1 VWAVF
6 AESGD
11 AADGEEITNEILKD
25 WGSLKANRSAPQMC
39 PIGADFK
46 HFLQAKTL
54 E

>member
-1 VWAVF
+1 VFAVF
-6 AESGD
+6 AESAD

-25 WGSLKANRSAPQMC
+25 WGSLEANRPAPQMC

-46 HFLQAKTL
+46 HFMRVKTL